1 MTKIMNKKEVMRQ
14 ALGNID
20 DRLIAEEL
28 EAYENEPVRRKNR
41 KILLKKAPLWV
52 AAMLLLILL
61 GGTTVYAIVHFQG
74 EVKKEE
80 KMISFSLDTESYR
93 VDESL
98 IKGRIL
104 EAKEITKKQY
114 EQQSAYYWDLPGYYY
129 TELSSADE
137 VKAFIG
143 YEKLIIPRMRGLT
156 ETSVRVEAYVS
167 DTQKFETVIVSVSYA
182 EFEGVLPTEYA
193 WIWTKDCPE
202 EPGIG
207 MIGEQIIDHIN
218 DERRM
223 ANGREFLI
231 VTLKNP
237 SENVYVNRTVYWA
250 EDTVLYEFSLRYTDS
265 KEHEAEAEKLML
277 QWMNS
282 F

>member
-1 MTKIMNKKEVMRQ
+1 
-14 ALGNID
+14 
-20 DRLIAEEL
+20 
-28 EAYENEPVRRKNR
+28 
-41 KILLKKAPLWV
+41 
-52 AAMLLLILL
+52 
-61 GGTTVYAIVHFQG
+61 
-74 EVKKEE
+74 
-80 KMISFSLDTESYR
+80 MISFSLDTESYR